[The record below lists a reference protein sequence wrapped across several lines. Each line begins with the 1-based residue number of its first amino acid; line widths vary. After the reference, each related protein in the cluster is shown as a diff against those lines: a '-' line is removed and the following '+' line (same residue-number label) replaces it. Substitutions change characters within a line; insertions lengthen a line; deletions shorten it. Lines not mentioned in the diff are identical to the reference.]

1 MEIYKRKISRKERKH
16 AFDREKSKIQEYKK
30 ERKHDDD
37 IDQDKKNKVIKISTK
52 IFMRISLVG
61 LLILLEY
68 FYRFMSCKQNYLCI
82 QFKIYCLSS

>member
-68 FYRFMSCKQNYLCI
+68 FYRFMSCKENYLCI
-82 QFKIYCLSS
+82 

>member
-37 IDQDKKNKVIKISTK
+37 LDLEKKKVIKISTK

-68 FYRFMSCKQNYLCI
+68 FYRFMSCKENYLCI
-82 QFKIYCLSS
+82 